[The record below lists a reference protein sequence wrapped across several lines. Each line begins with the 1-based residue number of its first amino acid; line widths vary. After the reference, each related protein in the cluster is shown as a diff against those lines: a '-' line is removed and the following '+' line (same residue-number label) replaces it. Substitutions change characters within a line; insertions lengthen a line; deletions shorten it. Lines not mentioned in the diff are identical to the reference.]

1 MNFNINFSFH
11 FLKRK
16 TVRNRNYQKGKTA
29 TQQKNILHNC
39 DLEKNLSIIDLRL
52 LKLDNMKRM
61 ILTLIIVFC
70 FHEVVYGR
78 NQQINP
84 EPKLTQSKSIL
95 YTNLFL
101 QLFLWH
107 TKTKKVILTRI

>member
-1 MNFNINFSFH
+1 MNFTILIFH
-11 FLKRK
+11 FTFLKRK

-29 TQQKNILHNC
+29 TQQKNILHNY

-61 ILTLIIVFC
+61 VLTLIIVFC

-78 NQQINP
+78 NQQMNP

-95 YTNLFL
+95 YTN
-101 QLFLWH
+101 H
-107 TKTKKVILTRI
+107 VVANEPCDN